1 MKIIDFF
8 RKRSALSAL
17 ILLVIFGIIRF
28 PSLLSFPVA
37 MDVIRG
43 YSMVGIVAI
52 GMTFIILTGGIDLS
66 VGSIAAVAGFS
77 AAVLTDAFPLIPILV
92 PLAAGTALGLIN
104 GFIVGKLKVPPFV
117 ATLAMMMG
125 ARGLSLIISKEKPLG
140 LKEISD
146 SFAFLGQGSILQI
159 PLLIWIFAAIVICA
173 AIVLNHTRFG
183 REVYAVGGNTEAAR
197 MMGINVQKIQIT
209 VYAISGFCAGLAGLL
224 LTARLSSAQNTAGQ
238 GWELTAIASVVLGGT
253 LLTGGR
259 GKVSGT
265 VYGVLIYAV
274 IETLLGRFNVMVWW
288 INIFTALL
296 LLGVVVAQSQSER
309 IRKKRIGIDN
319 IDKREVKV

>member
-1 MKIIDFF
+1 MKILNFF
-8 RKRSALSAL
+8 QKQAALSAL
-17 ILLVIFGIIRF
+17 LLLILFGIVKF
-28 PSLLSFPVA
+28 PSLFSFPVA
-37 MDVIRG
+37 MDIIRG
-43 YSMVGIVAI
+43 YSMVGIVAV

-92 PLAAGTALGLIN
+92 PLAAGSALGLVN
-104 GFIVGKLKVPPFV
+104 GLVVGRLKVPPFV

-125 ARGLSLIISKEKPLG
+125 ARGASLIISREKPLG

-146 SFAFLGQGSILQI
+146 SFAFLGQGSIFGI
-159 PLLIWIFAAIVICA
+159 PLLIWIFAMVVMIA
-173 AIVLNHTRFG
+173 AVVLNHTKFG
-183 REVYAVGGNTEAAR
+183 REVYAVGGNEEAAR
-197 MMGINVQKIQIT
+197 MMGVNVRKVKAV
-209 VYAISGFCAGLAGLL
+209 VYAISGFCSGMAGLL

-259 GKVSGT
+259 GRVSGT

-296 LLGVVVAQSQSER
+296 LLGVVVAQSQSESV
-309 IRKKRIGIDN
+309 RKKRLGLESMAG
-319 IDKREVKV
+319 REVKV

>member
-1 MKIIDFF
+1 MFIFNFF
-8 RKRSALSAL
+8 KKRAALSAL
-17 ILLVIFGIIRF
+17 LLLILFGIIKF
-28 PSLLSFPVA
+28 PSLLSFNVA
-37 MDVIRG
+37 MDIVRG
-43 YSMVGIVAI
+43 YSMVGIVAV

-77 AAVLTDAFPLIPILV
+77 AAVLTDSFWLLPIIV
-92 PLAAGTALGLIN
+92 PLVAGAALGLFN
-104 GFIVGKLKVPPFV
+104 GFVVGKLKVPPFV

-125 ARGLSLIISKEKPLG
+125 ARGASLIISGEKPLG

-146 SFAFLGQGSILQI
+146 SFTRLGQGNFLGFPI
-159 PLLIWIFAAIVICA
+159 LIWLFAVIVFISI
-173 AIVLNHTRFG
+173 IVLNYTKFG
-183 REVYAVGGNTEAAR
+183 REVYAVGGNEEAAK
-197 MMGINVQKIQIT
+197 MMGINVVKVKMI
-209 VYAISGFCAGLAGLL
+209 VYGISGFCSGLAGLL

-259 GKVSGT
+259 GNCSGT

-296 LLGVVVAQSQSER
+296 LLGVVVAQSQSEKF
-309 IRKKRIGIDN
+309 RKKRIGVDN
-319 IDKREVKV
+319 AA

>member
-1 MKIIDFF
+1 MFIFNF
-8 RKRSALSAL
+8 LRKRAALSAL
-17 ILLVIFGIIRF
+17 LLLILFGIIKF
-28 PSLLSFPVA
+28 PSLFSFNVA
-37 MDVIRG
+37 MDIIRG
-43 YSMVGIVAI
+43 YSMVGIVAV

-77 AAVLTDAFPLIPILV
+77 AAVLTDSFWLLPIVV
-92 PLAAGTALGLIN
+92 PLAAGAALGLFN
-104 GFIVGKLKVPPFV
+104 GFVVGKLKVPPFV

-125 ARGLSLIISKEKPLG
+125 ARGASLIISGEKPLG

-146 SFAFLGQGSILQI
+146 SFTRLGQGNFLGI
-159 PLLIWIFAAIVICA
+159 PILIWLFAIVVFVSI
-173 AIVLNHTRFG
+173 IVLNYTKFG
-183 REVYAVGGNTEAAR
+183 REVYAVGGNEEAAK
-197 MMGINVQKIQIT
+197 MMGINVVKVKMI
-209 VYAISGFCAGLAGLL
+209 VYGISGFCSGLAGLL

-259 GKVSGT
+259 GNCSGT

-296 LLGVVVAQSQSER
+296 LLGVVVAQSQSEKF
-309 IRKKRIGIDN
+309 RKKRIGVDN
-319 IDKREVKV
+319 AA